1 MRFVADAFKPI
12 GDSEVKMNL
21 EELVP
26 ERYRIYFNQTN
37 NLFKIMDTWHP
48 SIKNLKLEDNPDI
61 PDNSPAVKTL
71 TTEEINAVVGE
82 LIKLGWLDKLIA
94 AKTGK
99 STTEINNIQNTTR
112 RPSTI
117 ELIVEKI
124 AEITLDD
131 GSKPEPHSSVAREAI
146 MALREMTQRLER

>member
-48 SIKNLKLEDNPDI
+48 SIKNLKLEDNPAI
-61 PDNSPAVKTL
+61 PDNSPAVKTV
-71 TTEEINAVVGE
+71 TAEEVNAIVGE

-131 GSKPEPHSSVAREAI
+131 GSKPEPHSSVVKDGI
-146 MALREMTQRLER
+146 SALKEIASKL